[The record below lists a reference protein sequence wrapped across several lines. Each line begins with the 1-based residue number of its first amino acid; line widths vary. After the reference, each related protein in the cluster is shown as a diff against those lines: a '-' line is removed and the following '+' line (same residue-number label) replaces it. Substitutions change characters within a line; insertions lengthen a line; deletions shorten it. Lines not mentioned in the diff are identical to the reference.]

1 MPEDLKIWEVTPE
14 DKLKNIS
21 KAKLNLEERLEKW
34 LENDISILSTDLLL
48 IGRQVSTRVLT
59 LWEIRSKSFIQLLC
73 LKVKAQSSY
82 NTRLNTGATPNSL
95 VIKIL

>member
-48 IGRQVSTRVLT
+48 IGRQVSTRVLN
-59 LWEIRSKSFIQLLC
+59 LWGIRSKSFIQLLC
-73 LKVKAQSSY
+73 L
-82 NTRLNTGATPNSL
+82 N
-95 VIKIL
+95 

>member
-73 LKVKAQSSY
+73 L
-82 NTRLNTGATPNSL
+82 N
-95 VIKIL
+95 